1 MTGWPA
7 RPYPVKTSNNP
18 MARIFVTQRIFPE
31 AIERLRAAGHEVETR
46 EAPGPVPKEK
56 LLNKIGEIEALVC
69 LLTDHIDAKIV
80 AAGSKLRMIANIA
93 VGYENIDVAAAKS
106 VGIVVTNTPGVLTE
120 TTADLAFA
128 LLLAAARRI
137 PEADAYLRSGAHQH
151 WELIQPYLG
160 LDVHGKTL
168 GIVGMGRIGT
178 AVARRG
184 RGGFG
189 MNVLYCDHHR
199 NDAVEAELHARFAS
213 FKTLLERSDFVSI
226 HTPLTA
232 DTHHLFDKEAFC
244 RMRKTAILV
253 NAARGPIVDEAALAW
268 ALQRGE
274 IAGAAI
280 DVYEQE
286 PHVHPELLALR
297 ERVVLLPHLGSAT
310 EETRRA
316 MTRIAVDNVL
326 AVLAGDAPLNPVALG
341 EAA

>member
-1 MTGWPA
+1 
-7 RPYPVKTSNNP
+7 
-18 MARIFVTQRIFPE
+18 MARIFITQRIFPE
-31 AIERLRAAGHEVETR
+31 GIDRLRAASHAVETR
-46 EAPGPVPKEK
+46 EVPGPVPQEK
-56 LLNKIGEIEALVC
+56 LLDKIGGIEALVC
-69 LLTDHIDAKIV
+69 LLTDHIDAKVV
-80 AAGSKLRMIANIA
+80 AAGSKLRIIANIA

-106 VGIVVTNTPGVLTE
+106 ADIVVTNTPGVLTE
-120 TTADLAFA
+120 STADLAFA
-128 LLLAAARRI
+128 LLLAAARCI
-137 PEADAYLRSGAHQH
+137 PEADTYLRSGAHQH
-151 WELIQPYLG
+151 WELIQPHLG

-184 RGGFG
+184 RAGFA

-199 NDAVEAELHARFAS
+199 NEAVEEELQAKMVPFE
-213 FKTLLERSDFVSI
+213 LLLSESDFVSI

-232 DTHHLFDKEAFC
+232 ETHHLFDKEAFH
-244 RMRKTAILV
+244 RMKKTAILV

-274 IAGAAI
+274 IAGAGI
-280 DVYEQE
+280 DVYEHE
-286 PHVHPELLALR
+286 PQVLPELLALR

-326 AVLAGDAPLNPVALG
+326 AVLAGDAPLNPVSP
-341 EAA
+341 

>member
-1 MTGWPA
+1 
-7 RPYPVKTSNNP
+7 
-18 MARIFVTQRIFPE
+18 MARIFITQRVFPE
-31 AIERLRAAGHEVETR
+31 AIKRLRAAGHVVVTR
-46 EAPGPVPKEK
+46 EAPGPVPQEK

-69 LLTDHIDAKIV
+69 LLTDNIDAEIIL
-80 AAGSKLRMIANIA
+80 AGSRLRIIANIA
-93 VGYENIDVAAAKS
+93 VGYENIDLAAAKS

-137 PEADAYLRSGAHQH
+137 PEADAYLRSGAYQG
-151 WELIQPYLG
+151 WELIQPHLG
-160 LDVHGKTL
+160 LEVHGKTL

-184 RGGFG
+184 RAGFS

-199 NDAVEAELHARFAS
+199 NDAVEAELRARFAS

-232 DTHHLFDKEAFC
+232 ETHHLFDKEAFR
-244 RMRKTAILV
+244 RMKKTSILV
-253 NAARGPIVDEAALAW
+253 NAARGPIVDETALAW

-274 IAGAAI
+274 IAGAGI
-280 DVYEQE
+280 DVYEHE
-286 PHVHPELLALR
+286 PKVHSKLIALR

-326 AVLAGDAPLNPVALG
+326 AVLAGDAPLNPVSH
-341 EAA
+341 

>member
-1 MTGWPA
+1 
-7 RPYPVKTSNNP
+7 
-18 MARIFVTQRIFPE
+18 MARIFITQRIFPE
-31 AIERLRAAGHEVETR
+31 GIDRLRAAGHVVETR
-46 EAPGPVPKEK
+46 GVPGPVPQEK

-69 LLTDHIDAKIV
+69 LLTDHIDAKVV
-80 AAGSKLRMIANIA
+80 AAGSKLRVIANIA
-93 VGYENIDVAAAKS
+93 VGYENIDLAAAKS
-106 VGIVVTNTPGVLTE
+106 AGIVVTNTPGVLTE

-128 LLLAAARRI
+128 LLLAAARRV
-137 PEADAYLRSGAHQH
+137 PEADAYLRSGAYQG
-151 WELIQPYLG
+151 WELIQPHLG

-168 GIVGMGRIGT
+168 GILGMGRIGT

-184 RGGFG
+184 RAGFD
-189 MNVLYCDHHR
+189 MNVLYCDQR
-199 NDAVEAELHARFAS
+199 PNAAADAEFQATLVS
-213 FKTLLERSDFVSI
+213 FKVLLERSDCISI

-232 DTHHLFDKEAFC
+232 DTHHLFDKEAFR
-244 RMRKTAILV
+244 RMKKTAILV
-253 NAARGPIVDEAALAW
+253 NAARGPIVDEAALVW
-268 ALQRGE
+268 ALHRSE

-326 AVLAGDAPLNPVALG
+326 AVLAGDAPLNPVSP
-341 EAA
+341 

>member
-1 MTGWPA
+1 MP
-7 RPYPVKTSNNP
+7 
-18 MARIFVTQRIFPE
+18 RIFVTQRIFPE
-31 AIERLRAAGHEVETR
+31 EVHRLRAAGHAVVTR
-46 EAPGPVPKEK
+46 EAPCPVPQEE
-56 LLNKIGEIEALVC
+56 LLDEIGEIEALVC
-69 LLTDHIDAKIV
+69 LLTDHIAAKVV

-93 VGYENIDVAAAKS
+93 VGYENIDVAAAKRA
-106 VGIVVTNTPGVLTE
+106 GIVVTNTPGVLTE

-137 PEADAYLRSGAHQH
+137 PEADAYLLSGAYQG
-151 WELIQPYLG
+151 WELIQPHLG

-184 RGGFG
+184 RAGFD
-189 MNVLYCDHHR
+189 MNVLYCDQR
-199 NDAVEAELHARFAS
+199 PNAAADAEFQATLVS
-213 FKTLLERSDFVSI
+213 FKVLLERSDFVSI

-232 DTHHLFDKEAFC
+232 ETHHLFDIEAFH
-244 RMRKTAILV
+244 RMKKTAILV
-253 NAARGPIVDEAALAW
+253 NAARGSIVDEAALAW

-274 IAGAAI
+274 IAGAGI

-286 PHVHPELLALR
+286 PQVHPELLALR

-326 AVLAGDAPLNPVALG
+326 AVLAGDAPLNPVSP
-341 EAA
+341 

>member
-1 MTGWPA
+1 
-7 RPYPVKTSNNP
+7 

-31 AIERLRAAGHEVETR
+31 GIDRLRAAGHAVETR
-46 EAPGPVPKEK
+46 EVPGPVPQEE
-56 LLNKIGEIEALVC
+56 LLDKIGEIEALVC

-80 AAGSKLRMIANIA
+80 AAGSKLRVIANIA

-137 PEADAYLRSGAHQH
+137 PEADAYLRSGAYQG
-151 WELIQPYLG
+151 WELIQPHLG

-168 GIVGMGRIGT
+168 GILGMGRIGT

-184 RGGFG
+184 RAGFD
-189 MNVLYCDHHR
+189 MKVLYCDQR
-199 NDAVEAELHARFAS
+199 PNAAADAEFQATLVS
-213 FKTLLERSDFVSI
+213 FKVLLERSDCISI

-232 DTHHLFDKEAFC
+232 DTHHLFDREAFR
-244 RMRKTAILV
+244 RMKKTAILV

-274 IAGAAI
+274 IAGAGI

-286 PHVHPELLALR
+286 PQVHPELLALR

-326 AVLAGDAPLNPVALG
+326 AVLAGDAPLNPVSP
-341 EAA
+341 

>member
-1 MTGWPA
+1 M
-7 RPYPVKTSNNP
+7 
-18 MARIFVTQRIFPE
+18 
-31 AIERLRAAGHEVETR
+31 RAAGHAVETR
-46 EAPGPVPKEK
+46 EVPGPVPQEK
-56 LLNKIGEIEALVC
+56 LLDKIGGIEALVC
-69 LLTDHIDAKIV
+69 LLTDHIDAKVV
-80 AAGSKLRMIANIA
+80 AAGSKLRIIANIA

-106 VGIVVTNTPGVLTE
+106 ADIVVTNTPGVLTE
-120 TTADLAFA
+120 STADLAFA
-128 LLLAAARRI
+128 LLLAAARCI
-137 PEADAYLRSGAHQH
+137 PEADTYLRSGAHQH
-151 WELIQPYLG
+151 WELIQPHLG

-184 RGGFG
+184 RAGFA

-199 NDAVEAELHARFAS
+199 NEAVEEELLAKMVPFE
-213 FKTLLERSDFVSI
+213 LLLSESDFVSL

-232 DTHHLFDKEAFC
+232 ETHHLFDKEAFR
-244 RMRKTAILV
+244 RMKKTAILV

-274 IAGAAI
+274 IAGAGI
-280 DVYEQE
+280 DVYEHE
-286 PHVHPELLALR
+286 PQVLPELLALR

-326 AVLAGDAPLNPVALG
+326 AVLAGDAPLNPVSP
-341 EAA
+341 